1 MGAILR
7 ALQLS
12 CKVAGCVVT
21 LASGRPA
28 AALMKAACGG
38 IALGV
43 AGQAIRGL
51 VKNVRNIKVR
61 LAAEAD
67 NVGLPRHFRIRSHP
81 TDDAWVDDG
90 GDKPLE
96 IKLDEV
102 IYVTT
107 SKAYRRWCD
116 ELLLEFPVV
125 RADDGSYATM
135 AAFLREKLTEAGWWK
150 RNMAD
155 FIPRVIACTY
165 LDTRR
170 TLTRRELAK
179 RDPGRLFEWF
189 TGAQA
194 HPRWK
199 K

>member
-1 MGAILR
+1 MSAIFR
-7 ALQLS
+7 AVQLS

-21 LASGRPA
+21 LASGKPA
-28 AALMKAACGG
+28 ATLIKIACGG

-43 AGQAIRGL
+43 VGNAVRGF
-51 VKNVRNIKVR
+51 VQNVRNIKVR
-61 LAAEAD
+61 LGAEAD
-67 NVGLPRHFRIRSHP
+67 NVGLPKHFRIRSHP
-81 TDDAWVDDG
+81 TDDAWEVDG
-90 GDKPLE
+90 GGKPVE
-96 IKLDEV
+96 VKLDGV
-102 IYVTT
+102 LYVTT

-135 AAFLREKLTEAGWWK
+135 AAFLREKLTEEGWWK

-170 TLTRRELAK
+170 SLAKRELAR
-179 RDPGRLFEWF
+179 RDPGRLLEWL

-194 HPRWK
+194 HPRWRK
-199 K
+199 

>member
-1 MGAILR
+1 MSAIFR
-7 ALQLS
+7 AVQLS

-28 AALMKAACGG
+28 AALIKVACGG

-43 AGQAIRGL
+43 VGQAIRGL

-67 NVGLPRHFRIRSHP
+67 NCGLPKHFRIRSHA

-90 GDKPLE
+90 GEKPV
-96 IKLDEV
+96 EV
-102 IYVTT
+102 MIDDSVFVTY

-116 ELLLEFPVV
+116 ELFLEFPVV
-125 RADDGSYATM
+125 RADDGVYSTM
-135 AAFLREKLTEAGWWK
+135 AAYLREKLTECGWRK

-170 TLTRRELAK
+170 TLVKRELAK
-179 RDPGRLFEWF
+179 RDPGRLMEWL